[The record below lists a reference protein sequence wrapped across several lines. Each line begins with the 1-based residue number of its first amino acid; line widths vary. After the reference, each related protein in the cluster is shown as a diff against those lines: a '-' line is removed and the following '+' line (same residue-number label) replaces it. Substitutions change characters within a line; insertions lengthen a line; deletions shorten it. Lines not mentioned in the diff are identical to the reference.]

1 MTRNEALKI
10 RGAITDIE
18 ALGQIAR
25 AMESDCYLDS
35 PSNEAYAAAFLALS
49 DRKGEPKPEWLAK
62 IETVNREALAE
73 GLSYG
78 RYLAREL
85 ERESLKR
92 RRGD

>member
-1 MTRNEALKI
+1 MGRAK
-10 RGAITDIE
+10 GAKNF
-18 ALGQIAR
+18 
-25 AMESDCYLDS
+25 DS
-35 PSNEAYAAAFLALS
+35 GAGVYKPAYISTGRRSRKLA
-49 DRKGEPKPEWLAK
+49 WLAE

>member
-1 MTRNEALKI
+1 MGRAK
-10 RGAITDIE
+10 GAKNF
-18 ALGQIAR
+18 
-25 AMESDCYLDS
+25 DS
-35 PSNEAYAAAFLALS
+35 GAGVYKPAYISTGRRSRKLA
-49 DRKGEPKPEWLAK
+49 WLAE
-62 IETVNREALAE
+62 IERINRAALAE

>member
-1 MTRNEALKI
+1 MI
-10 RGAITDIE
+10 RAPGV
-18 ALGQIAR
+18 
-25 AMESDCYLDS
+25 YK
-35 PSNEAYAAAFLALS
+35 PAYIS
-49 DRKGEPKPEWLAK
+49 TGRRSRKPEWLAK

-78 RYLAREL
+78 RYLAREP

>member
-1 MTRNEALKI
+1 M
-10 RGAITDIE
+10 GA
-18 ALGQIAR
+18 Q
-25 AMESDCYLDS
+25 MSDFYKPRLR
-35 PSNEAYAAAFLALS
+35 
-49 DRKGEPKPEWLAK
+49 RKGEPKPEWLAK

-78 RYLAREL
+78 RYLAWEL